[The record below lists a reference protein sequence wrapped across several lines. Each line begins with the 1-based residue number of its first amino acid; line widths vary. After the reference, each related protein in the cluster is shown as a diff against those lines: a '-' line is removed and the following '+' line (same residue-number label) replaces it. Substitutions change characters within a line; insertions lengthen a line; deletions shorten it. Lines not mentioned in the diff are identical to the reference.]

1 MPSFISKVKQLN
13 HARAGLNTGFTKR
26 AIDKVIDLKQVFIV
40 KSLLLSSTSL
50 SFAQSEQINAGGIE
64 PVKAM
69 GLSASSMDILYF
81 SMIIGAISATMISAV
96 WLIRERAKIENENTK
111 LRAQLREVQASKNR
125 YSALISDSNQRLIVW
140 DGESGPAEALGAL
153 PDSVSA
159 PSDLEG
165 FLKFDQ
171 WLDLQCA
178 DKLNRAL
185 QKLKSNAVRFDEF
198 VETVRGDMLEVQGRV
213 SGGSAFVRF
222 VALSDVREERA
233 ALKSERDRLVGA
245 LETFQNLLDIIEMPV
260 WMRGKDGKLVW
271 VNEAFA
277 HATEA
282 KNRQDAIDRNLELLG
297 IQAREKIKAE
307 STPERPFYDKVSTV
321 VRGARKF
328 FDVADTKSATGSAGL
343 AVDVSTEEA
352 IRNELESTLQSHI
365 NVLNSL
371 STPVAIFDKNQQL
384 QFYNQSFQQLW
395 ELGTDFLASKPDNNA
410 FFERLRADSKLP
422 DQPGWHDWK
431 EEMLSVYRSVEPS
444 QHLWYL
450 ADGQTVHIVANANA
464 QGGAIWVFE
473 NLTEKVDLETR
484 YNRLQQVQGQTIDN
498 LAEGVCVFAS
508 DGTLALV
515 NPAFRALWAVSEEDV
530 PQGAHIRALVRACEK
545 SYEKP
550 DGWQQFADI
559 ITSLDDTRHSHDGRL
574 ELDTGLILD
583 FALVPLAGGLTML
596 TFVNMSD
603 SVRAERMLTEKNEA
617 LVKAE
622 SLKNDFVHHVSYELR
637 SPLTNIMGF
646 TDLVRTPEIGTLNER
661 QSEYLDHIATSSSVL
676 LTIVNDILDLATVD
690 AGVMKLD
697 VDEVDISK
705 LFKETC
711 EQVADRMK
719 ENSLNLKVDLSKA
732 PEHIKGDHQRL
743 KQILVK
749 LLGNAANAS
758 PKGADILLDCLVDGE
773 NVVFQV
779 KDFGAGIPKEEI
791 DKVFAR
797 FESKGKNGHRGG
809 AGLGLSIVQSFVG
822 LHHGDVK
829 IDSVLEEGT
838 TVSCVLPIDFENQTE
853 ASRRE
858 IG

>member
-1 MPSFISKVKQLN
+1 MPSFISKVRQVNHLCTNLKTGLAKGAVQKALNYKPLFYANALLLAGTTLSSAQTEQLN
-13 HARAGLNTGFTKR
+13 TAGL
-26 AIDKVIDLKQVFIV
+26 Q
-40 KSLLLSSTSL
+40 
-50 SFAQSEQINAGGIE
+50 

-96 WLIRERAKIENENTK
+96 WLIRERSKIENENTK
-111 LRAQLREVQASKNR
+111 LRAQLREAQAIKNR
-125 YSALISDSNQRLIVW
+125 YSALISDSNQRLVIW
-140 DGESGPAEALGAL
+140 DGENGPAETLGGL
-153 PDSVSA
+153 PHQVSA

-178 DKLNRAL
+178 EKLNKAL
-185 QKLKSNAVRFDEF
+185 KNLKSNAVRFDEF

-213 SGGSAFVRF
+213 SGGNAFIRF
-222 VALSDVREERA
+222 VALNDVREERA
-233 ALKSERDRLVGA
+233 SLLSERDRLVGA
-245 LETFQNLLDIIEMPV
+245 LETFQNLLDVIEMPV
-260 WMRGKDGKLVW
+260 WMRGSDGKLVW

-343 AVDVSTEEA
+343 ALDVSTEED
-352 IRNELESTLQSHI
+352 IRSELESTLQSHI
-365 NVLNSL
+365 NVLNSIN
-371 STPVAIFDKNQQL
+371 TPVAIFDKNQQL
-384 QFYNQSFQQLW
+384 QFYNQAFQQLW
-395 ELGTDFLASKPDNNA
+395 ELGTDFLASNPDNNA

-431 EEMLSVYRSVEPS
+431 EEMLSVYRQVEPS
-444 QHLWYL
+444 QHMWHL
-450 ADGQTVHIVANANA
+450 ADGQTVHVVANANA

-473 NLTEKVDLETR
+473 NLTEKVDLESR
-484 YNRLQQVQGQTIDN
+484 YNRLQQVQGQTIDH

-530 PQGAHIRALVRACEK
+530 PQGAHIRTMVGACET
-545 SYEKP
+545 SYDKP
-550 DGWQQFADI
+550 DGWQRFADI
-559 ITSLDDTRHSHDGRL
+559 ITSLDDTRHNHEGRL

-697 VDEVDISK
+697 VSDVAIPK
-705 LFKETC
+705 LFEETC

-719 ENSLNLKVDLSKA
+719 ENLLHLKVDLTQA
-732 PEHIKGDHQRL
+732 PDKIRGDHQRL

-758 PKGADILLDCLVDGE
+758 PKGADILLDCLVEND
-773 NVVFQV
+773 NVVFKV
-779 KDFGAGIPKEEI
+779 KDFGAGIDKDEI
-791 DKVFAR
+791 DKIFAR

-809 AGLGLSIVQSFVG
+809 AGLGLSIVKSFVG
-822 LHHGDVK
+822 LHHGDVQ

-838 TVSCVLPIDFENQTE
+838 TVTCTLPIDFENPTE
-853 ASRRE
+853 ASRRD

>member
-1 MPSFISKVKQLN
+1 MPSFISKVSQIN
-13 HARAGLNTGFTKR
+13 HLCANLKMGLVKNAVQKTVNIKR
-26 AIDKVIDLKQVFIV
+26 IFYAKT
-40 KSLLLSSTSL
+40 LLLAGTSL
-50 SFAQSEQINAGGIE
+50 SNAQTEQITSTGLA

-96 WLIRERAKIENENTK
+96 WLIRERSKIESENVK
-111 LRAQLREVQASKNR
+111 LRAQLREAQASKNR
-125 YSALISDSNQRLIVW
+125 YSALISDSNQRLILW
-140 DGESGPAEALGAL
+140 DGENGPAETHGGL
-153 PDSVSA
+153 PNSVAA
-159 PSDLEG
+159 PNDLDG

-178 DKLNRAL
+178 DKLNKAL
-185 QKLKSNAVRFDEF
+185 ENLKSNAVRFDEF

-213 SGGSAFVRF
+213 SGGSAFIRF
-222 VALSDVREERA
+222 VALNDVREERA
-233 ALKSERDRLVGA
+233 SLMSERDRLVGA

-260 WMRGKDGKLVW
+260 WMRGSDGKLVW

-343 AVDVSTEEA
+343 AVDVSTEED
-352 IRNELESTLQSHI
+352 IRNELQSTLQSHI

-384 QFYNQSFQQLW
+384 QFYNQAFQQLW
-395 ELGTDFLASKPDNNA
+395 ELGTDFLASNPDNNA

-431 EEMLSVYRSVEPS
+431 EEMLGVYRQVEPI
-444 QHLWYL
+444 QHMWHL
-450 ADGQTVHIVANANA
+450 ADGQTVHVVANANA

-473 NLTEKVDLETR
+473 NLTEKVDLESR
-484 YNRLQQVQGQTIDN
+484 YNRLQQVQGQTIDH

-530 PQGAHIRALVRACEK
+530 PQGAHIRTLVGACEA
-545 SYEKP
+545 SYDKA
-550 DGWQQFADI
+550 DGWQRFADI
-559 ITSLDDTRHSHDGRL
+559 ITSLDDTRHNHEGRL

-697 VDEVDISK
+697 VDDVAIPK
-705 LFKETC
+705 LFEETC

-719 ENSLNLKVDLSKA
+719 ENSLHLKVDLTQA
-732 PEHIKGDHQRL
+732 PDKIRGDHQRL

-758 PKGADILLDCLVDGE
+758 PKGAEILLDCKTVDQ
-773 NVVFQV
+773 NVVFEV
-779 KDFGAGIPKEEI
+779 KDFGAGIDKDEI
-791 DKVFAR
+791 DKIFAR

-809 AGLGLSIVQSFVG
+809 AGLGLSIVKSFVG
-822 LHHGDVK
+822 LHHGDVQ

-838 TVSCVLPIDFENQTE
+838 TVTCTLPIDFENPTE
-853 ASRRE
+853 ASRRD

>member
-1 MPSFISKVKQLN
+1 MLGSAAFFASTAVSIAQEPIKIS
-13 HARAGLNTGFTKR
+13 GL
-26 AIDKVIDLKQVFIV
+26 
-40 KSLLLSSTSL
+40 TS
-50 SFAQSEQINAGGIE
+50 
-64 PVKAM
+64 
-69 GLSASSMDILYF
+69 SSMDILYF

-96 WLIRERAKIENENTK
+96 WLIRERSKIEAENTK
-111 LRAQLREVQASKNR
+111 LRAQLRDIQAIKNR

-140 DGESGPAEALGAL
+140 EGDDKPVETLGKL
-153 PDSVSA
+153 PKNLAA
-159 PSDLEG
+159 PKKTVD
-165 FLKFDQ
+165 FLNFDQ
-171 WLDLQCA
+171 WLDAQCA
-178 DKLNRAL
+178 TQLKNAL
-185 QKLKSNAVRFDEF
+185 SGLKTNAQRFNMF
-198 VETVRGDMLEVQGRV
+198 VETIRGDLLEVQGRV
-213 SGGSAFVRF
+213 SGGCAFVRF
-222 VALSDVREERA
+222 VALGDMREEQA
-233 ALKSERDRLVGA
+233 SLKSERDRLVGA

-260 WMRGKDGKLVW
+260 WMRGLDGKLVW

-282 KNRQDAIDRNLELLG
+282 KNRQDAIDRGLELLG

-307 STPERPFYDKVSTV
+307 TTPERPFYDKVSTV
-321 VRGARKF
+321 VRGSRIF
-328 FDVADTKSATGSAGL
+328 FDVADSKSIAGSAGL
-343 AVDVSTEEA
+343 AVDVTAEQA
-352 IRNELESTLQSHI
+352 IRSELESTLQSHI

-384 QFYNQSFQQLW
+384 QFYNQAFQQLW

-422 DQPGWHDWK
+422 DQPSWREWK
-431 EEMLSVYRSVEPS
+431 DEMLDVYRSVEPS

-450 ADGQTVHIVANANA
+450 ADGQTVHVVTNATA

-473 NLTEKVDLETR
+473 NLTEQVDLETR
-484 YNRLQQVQGQTIDN
+484 YNRLRQVQGQTIDN
-498 LAEGVCVFAS
+498 LDEGVCVFAS

-515 NPAFRALWAVSEEDV
+515 NPAFRALWAISEEQI
-530 PQGAHIRALVRACEK
+530 PQGTHIRALVAECEK
-545 SYEKP
+545 SYADP
-550 DGWQQFADI
+550 NGWQRFADI
-559 ITSLDDTRHSHDGRL
+559 ITSLDDTRLTHDGRL

-596 TFVNMSD
+596 TFVNISD
-603 SVRAERMLTEKNEA
+603 SVRAERMLTEKNDA

-622 SLKNDFVHHVSYELR
+622 SLKNDFVQHVSYELR

-697 VDEVDISK
+697 VDEVEISK
-705 LFKETC
+705 LVEDTC
-711 EQVADRMK
+711 VQVADRMK
-719 ENSLNLKVDLSKA
+719 ENSLNLIVDLANA
-732 PEHIKGDHQRL
+732 PDNMMGDYQRL

-758 PKGADILLDCLVDGE
+758 PKGADILLDCLSDNGKA
-773 NVVFQV
+773 VFRV
-779 KDFGAGIPKEEI
+779 KDYGVGIPQEEI

-797 FESKGKNGHRGG
+797 FESNGTNGHRGG
-809 AGLGLSIVQSFVG
+809 AGLGLSIVKSFVG
-822 LHHGDVK
+822 LHQGDVK
-829 IDSVLEEGT
+829 IESVIEEGT
-838 TVSCVLPIDFENQTE
+838 TVTCILPMNQSNDLQKIE
-853 ASRRE
+853 RD